1 MKRCTRCVLPETYP
15 GITFD
20 SDGVC
25 SLCRQAENRSALPS
39 YEKLRV
45 RLSELLED
53 CKSVKHRYDALVAF
67 SGGKD
72 STFLIHTLK
81 EKYGLS
87 LLACTFDNGYMSE
100 ASFRN
105 MRTVLNAMNVDHLI
119 VKPRADMMNKIFLGS
134 SEPGTYPPHLTG
146 FGSGICISCIRMVTT
161 MSLRV
166 AIEKGIPLVMLGN
179 SPGQLIQS
187 ENEIIFQD
195 NKIPYELR
203 KNLFRPLADRLGDE
217 VYDYVMLSKEEYRT
231 RPFPYTV
238 NAFPLIGY
246 DERNIYE
253 TISSLGWVRPED
265 VDPNS
270 SNCRL
275 NSLGIVK
282 HLEHYGFHPYD
293 YEMSLLVQQGIITR
307 EEALRRVEDPAETTL
322 ILSEEVEKSLMSS

>member
-15 GITFD
+15 GVTFD
-20 SDGVC
+20 SEGVC
-25 SLCRQAENRSALPS
+25 SFCRESMQRSKIPS
-39 YEKLRV
+39 HDKLLH
-45 RLSELLED
+45 RLEELLGN
-53 CKSVKHRYDALVAF
+53 CKSEKRRYDALVAY

-72 STFLIHTLK
+72 STYLIYKLK
-81 EKYGLS
+81 ETYGLS
-87 LLACTFDNGYMSE
+87 LLACTFDNSYMSE
-100 ASFRN
+100 ESFRN
-105 MRTVLNAMNVDHLI
+105 MRNVLDSLDVDHLI
-119 VKPRADMMNKIFLGS
+119 VKPRLDMMNKIFNGS
-134 SEPGTYPPHLTG
+134 SSPDTYPSHLTS

-161 MSLRV
+161 MSHRI
-166 AIEKGIPLVMLGN
+166 AIEKGIPLIMLGN

-203 KNLFRPLADRLGDE
+203 KKLFRPLAERLGEDI
-217 VYDYVMLSKEEYRT
+217 YDYVMLNKEEYRT
-231 RPFPYTV
+231 HPFPYTV

-246 DERNIYE
+246 DEAEIYA
-253 TISSLGWVRPED
+253 TIRKFGWVRPKD

-293 YEMSLLVQQGIITR
+293 YEMSLLVQQGIISR
-307 EEALRRVEDPAETTL
+307 DEALRRVEDPAETAVS
-322 ILSEEVEKSLMSS
+322 LSKEIEQSLLSS